1 MKIQF
6 IWPNFDCP
14 IGISCGV
21 AYLSGALRSAGHETR
36 IIHICEALDFPYDPE
51 RIEREIR
58 DFGPGLIAISAGANH
73 YPEMCQIGQRLRASL
88 NVPVVFGGVH
98 TTLNTAMV
106 MKDNPWLD
114 FANFGEG
121 EESLRDLAR
130 ALEDGLD
137 TTGIPNVW
145 GRRDGQ
151 IIHNPARPLRDLTT
165 LPWMDLDGW
174 QFERVTR
181 MRRGWV
187 NVYMNRGCPYRCTYC
202 HNNGIAKVLQREFD
216 TKTSSNHDIG
226 YLRMRGIDDM
236 LAELKNIKARYP
248 FVSAFSFNDDTFT
261 MDQDH
266 MKKFLVR
273 YKDEINVPYVCNT
286 TVIDVDR
293 EMLEIMKDSGCDL
306 VRFGVET
313 ATGRIKKQVL
323 KRDFSNEKT
332 EFVFRTCNEI
342 GLRCLA
348 FNMIA
353 NPTET
358 PEEMLDTMR
367 LNARLRPSAIRVSL
381 GYPYVGTEY
390 YDISKQL
397 NLVEEDKVFHNYS
410 QQSRLKWSEPE
421 RLWIDKLRTFYW
433 WWLNV
438 YLENEASPL
447 YANLWKL
454 VEAIPGQEWHEPD
467 ATKHLFD
474 IESSVS
480 FLLKKQNVTHYHV
493 PFSDRPDIS
502 ILHCARPVERE
513 TLDEH

>member
-1 MKIQF
+1 
-6 IWPNFDCP
+6 
-14 IGISCGV
+14 
-21 AYLSGALRSAGHETR
+21 
-36 IIHICEALDFPYDPE
+36 
-51 RIEREIR
+51 
-58 DFGPGLIAISAGANH
+58 
-73 YPEMCQIGQRLRASL
+73 
-88 NVPVVFGGVH
+88 
-98 TTLNTAMV
+98 
-106 MKDNPWLD
+106 
-114 FANFGEG
+114 
-121 EESLRDLAR
+121 
-130 ALEDGLD
+130 
-137 TTGIPNVW
+137 
-145 GRRDGQ
+145 
-151 IIHNPARPLRDLTT
+151 
-165 LPWMDLDGW
+165 
-174 QFERVTR
+174 
-181 MRRGWV
+181 
-187 NVYMNRGCPYRCTYC
+187 
-202 HNNGIAKVLQREFD
+202 
-216 TKTSSNHDIG
+216 
-226 YLRMRGIDDM
+226 
-236 LAELKNIKARYP
+236 
-248 FVSAFSFNDDTFT
+248 

-273 YKDEINVPYVCNT
+273 YKAEINVPYVCNT

>member
-1 MKIQF
+1 
-6 IWPNFDCP
+6 
-14 IGISCGV
+14 
-21 AYLSGALRSAGHETR
+21 
-36 IIHICEALDFPYDPE
+36 
-51 RIEREIR
+51 
-58 DFGPGLIAISAGANH
+58 
-73 YPEMCQIGQRLRASL
+73 
-88 NVPVVFGGVH
+88 
-98 TTLNTAMV
+98 
-106 MKDNPWLD
+106 
-114 FANFGEG
+114 
-121 EESLRDLAR
+121 
-130 ALEDGLD
+130 
-137 TTGIPNVW
+137 
-145 GRRDGQ
+145 
-151 IIHNPARPLRDLTT
+151 
-165 LPWMDLDGW
+165 
-174 QFERVTR
+174 
-181 MRRGWV
+181 
-187 NVYMNRGCPYRCTYC
+187 
-202 HNNGIAKVLQREFD
+202 
-216 TKTSSNHDIG
+216 
-226 YLRMRGIDDM
+226 
-236 LAELKNIKARYP
+236 
-248 FVSAFSFNDDTFT
+248 
-261 MDQDH
+261 
-266 MKKFLVR
+266 
-273 YKDEINVPYVCNT
+273 
-286 TVIDVDR
+286 
-293 EMLEIMKDSGCDL
+293 
-306 VRFGVET
+306 
-313 ATGRIKKQVL
+313 
-323 KRDFSNEKT
+323 
-332 EFVFRTCNEI
+332 
-342 GLRCLA
+342 
-348 FNMIA
+348 MIA